1 MPPYRTVRMPYALAA
16 SGPSGAYSSAPVER
30 RNSLPFVVFSIMYLI
45 GAFMDV
51 PGPAGAPMFSAFP
64 FAILAFAVFANRIVT
79 RTTAY
84 AVLLPV
90 LIYAMSF
97 AAPEPLAFMGTRTVA
112 FAQFLYTIFI
122 AVTFFYVVRSYSAR
136 SLTRFI
142 EFAIPIVI
150 ILAVLEIVTPL
161 SKLIDTYLLP
171 LYHSSDTDFAQI
183 VANRDM
189 GIGGG
194 FRRPK
199 LIASETS
206 YFALAYA
213 FMVCTFVYLTPH
225 KKTIIR
231 GLAYSLVGVVVIRSP
246 IAVIATLFV
255 GITWIMRMS
264 SSRRSQAM
272 RQLALILVIGTPL
285 IAAGLYLVQM
295 LFEARL
301 QQVSSGADYS
311 ATYRTYG
318 SLYAAIA
325 TAREM
330 PLFGVGIG
338 SIDLAYGPLTQT
350 FLSLGVPAFAVFE
363 EWRFQVQNLP
373 SALLIYLGMVGSSI
387 YLLYQ
392 YHYIKY
398 VTRGARWELWFLLA
412 VLAATAS
419 AFYSP
424 RFNVYYFLVL
434 AITRIRN
441 DMDVD
446 RRRTR
451 GTPVVSRRTELTP
464 SGAAFASRLR

>member
-1 MPPYRTVRMPYALAA
+1 MPPYRTVRMPYAVTA
-16 SGPSGAYSSAPVER
+16 SGHGGAYSSAPSER
-30 RNSLPFVVFSIMYLI
+30 RHSLPFVVFSIMYLI

-51 PGPAGAPMFSAFP
+51 PGPGGVPMFSAFP

-97 AAPEPLAFMGTRTVA
+97 ASPEPLDFMGARTVA
-112 FAQFLYTIFI
+112 FVQFLYTMFI

-161 SKLIDTYLLP
+161 SKLIDNHLMP
-171 LYHSSDTDFAQI
+171 LYGLSDYTQI
-183 VANRDM
+183 IENRDV

-194 FRRPK
+194 YRRPK
-199 LIASETS
+199 LITSETS

-231 GLAYSLVGVVVIRSP
+231 GLAYSLVGLVVIRSP
-246 IAVIATLFV
+246 IVIVATLFV
-255 GITWIMRMS
+255 GLTGVARMS
-264 SSRRSQAM
+264 SSRRNQAM
-272 RQLALILVIGTPL
+272 RQLALILVIGIPL
-285 IAAGLYLVQM
+285 IAVGLYLVQM

-301 QQVSSGADYS
+301 QQATSGADYS
-311 ATYRTYG
+311 STYRTYG

-350 FLSLGVPAFAVFE
+350 FLSLGVPAFSVFE

-373 SALLIYLGMVGSSI
+373 SALLIYLGMVGTSI

-434 AITRIRN
+434 AVTRIRN

-451 GTPVVSRRTELTP
+451 GTPVVSRRTELAP
-464 SGAAFASRLR
+464 SGAAFSSRLR